1 MLKTKNFQFPK
12 PEPEDF
18 YDIAIFNQ
26 VMDTLDEKLQS
37 IVNNLQTAQNHVSN
51 KKNPHGVTK
60 SQVGLTNVEN
70 KSSATIRGEINAA
83 NIENALGY
91 TPVKPEAIKNIGK
104 IETLSGTYKK
114 VYYYEEFLKFESD
127 GKTAYTKEIKESFEK
142 PYVFAYSTTNPV
154 PGAFSATISKETI
167 STWKIKVVSNS
178 NSTTYISGSL
188 FFLIF
193 SD

>member
-83 NIENALGY
+83 NIEKALGY

-114 VYYYEEFLKFESD
+114 VYYYEEYIKFEADGITGWTKILSISSSD
-127 GKTAYTKEIKESFEK
+127 A
-142 PYVFAYSTTNPV
+142 VCV
-154 PGAFSATISKETI
+154 AFSKNNTNKMFEAGVVQETLNT
-167 STWKIKVVSNS
+167 SKIKVTSVSG
-178 NSTTYISGSL
+178 THYVATRIV
-188 FFLIF
+188 FLIF
-193 SD
+193 TN

>member
-26 VMDTLDEKLQS
+26 VMDTLDEKLQN
-37 IVNNLQTAQNHVSN
+37 IVNELQTAQNHVDN

-70 KSSATIRGEINAA
+70 KSSATIRSEIDTE

-114 VYYYEEFLKFESD
+114 AYYYEEHIDFETDGITGWTKTLSIRASD
-127 GKTAYTKEIKESFEK
+127 A
-142 PYVFAYSTTNPV
+142 VCV
-154 PGAFSATISKETI
+154 AFSKINTNEMFGANVVQEMLNTS
-167 STWKIKVVSNS
+167 KIKVTCVSGKNYVS
-178 NSTTYISGSL
+178 ARII
-188 FFLIF
+188 FLIF
-193 SD
+193 TN

>member
-51 KKNPHGVTK
+51 KGNPHGVTK

-104 IETLSGTYKK
+104 IETLLGTYKK
-114 VYYYEEFLKFESD
+114 VYYYEEH
-127 GKTAYTKEIKESFEK
+127 IIFEK
-142 PYVFAYSTTNPV
+142 DYVTGWTKILPV
-154 PGAFSATISKETI
+154 AETESVCLAFSKNNTSEMFKAHVVQETLNT
-167 STWKIKVVSNS
+167 SKIKVTSVSDTQYV
-178 NSTTYISGSL
+178 STGIV
-188 FFLIF
+188 FLIF
-193 SD
+193 TN

>member
-26 VMDTLDEKLQS
+26 VMDTLDEKLQN
-37 IVNNLQTAQNHVSN
+37 IVNELQTTQNHVDN

-60 SQVGLTNVEN
+60 SQVGLTNVED
-70 KSSATIRGEINAA
+70 KSSATIRSEIDTK

-114 VYYYEEFLKFESD
+114 TYYYEEHIDFETD
-127 GKTAYTKEIKESFEK
+127 GITGWTKILSISAIGT
-142 PYVFAYSTTNPV
+142 VCV
-154 PGAFSATISKETI
+154 AFSKNDTNKMFRASAVQETLNT
-167 STWKIKVVSNS
+167 SKIKVTSVS
-178 NSTTYISGSL
+178 STHYVSAGIV
-188 FFLIF
+188 FLIF
-193 SD
+193 TN

>member
-26 VMDTLDEKLQS
+26 VMDTLDEKLQN
-37 IVNNLQTAQNHVSN
+37 IVNELQTSQNHVDN

-70 KSSATIRGEINAA
+70 KSSATIRSEIDTE

-114 VYYYEEFLKFESD
+114 AYYYEEHIDFETDGITGWTKTLSIRASD
-127 GKTAYTKEIKESFEK
+127 A
-142 PYVFAYSTTNPV
+142 VCV
-154 PGAFSATISKETI
+154 AFSKINTNEMFGANVVQEMLNTS
-167 STWKIKVVSNS
+167 KIKVTCVSGKNYVS
-178 NSTTYISGSL
+178 ARII
-188 FFLIF
+188 FLIF
-193 SD
+193 TN

>member
-26 VMDTLDEKLQS
+26 VMDTLDEKLQR
-37 IVNNLQTAQNHVSN
+37 IVNDLQVAQNHVDN
-51 KKNPHGVTK
+51 KKNPHRVEK

-70 KSSATIRGEINAA
+70 KSSAMIRSEIDVE

-104 IETLSGTYKK
+104 IETLSGTCKK
-114 VYYYEEFLKFESD
+114 VYYHEEHIVFETDSITGWTKTLSISASD
-127 GKTAYTKEIKESFEK
+127 A
-142 PYVFAYSTTNPV
+142 VCV
-154 PGAFSATISKETI
+154 AFSKNNTNEIFGAGVAQETLNT
-167 STWKIKVVSNS
+167 SKIKVTSVSGKHYVS
-178 NSTTYISGSL
+178 AMIV
-188 FFLIF
+188 FLIF
-193 SD
+193 TN

>member
-26 VMDTLDEKLQS
+26 VMDTLDEKLQN
-37 IVNNLQTAQNHVSN
+37 IVNELHTAQNHVDN

-70 KSSATIRGEINAA
+70 KSSATIRSEIDTK

-114 VYYYEEFLKFESD
+114 IYYYEEYVDFETD
-127 GKTAYTKEIKESFEK
+127 GITGWTKTLSINGSGA
-142 PYVFAYSTTNPV
+142 VCV
-154 PGAFSATISKETI
+154 AFSKDNTNEMFEAVVTRETLNT
-167 STWKIKVVSNS
+167 SKIKVTTVSGKHYV
-178 NSTTYISGSL
+178 TAGIV
-188 FFLIF
+188 FLIF
-193 SD
+193 TN

>member
-37 IVNNLQTAQNHVSN
+37 IVDNLQTAQKHVDN
-51 KKNPHGVTK
+51 KGNPHGVTK

-70 KSSATIRGEINAA
+70 KSSATIRGEIDAD

-91 TPVKPEAIKNIGK
+91 VPVKPESIENIGK
-104 IETLSGTYKK
+104 IEVLSGTYKK
-114 VYYYEEFLKFESD
+114 VYYYEEFVTFEED
-127 GKTAYTKEIKESFEK
+127 NITAYTKILPINATES
-142 PYVFAYSTTNPV
+142 VCL
-154 PGAFSATISKETI
+154 AFSKNNTSEMFEASAVREKLNTSKISVASASGTHY
-167 STWKIKVVSNS
+167 VSAR
-178 NSTTYISGSL
+178 IV
-188 FFLIF
+188 FLIF
-193 SD
+193 TS

>member
-51 KKNPHGVTK
+51 KGNPHGVTK

-83 NIENALGY
+83 NIEKALGY

-114 VYYYEEFLKFESD
+114 VYYYEEHIDFEAD
-127 GKTAYTKEIKESFEK
+127 GITGWTKILSISASGA
-142 PYVFAYSTTNPV
+142 VCV
-154 PGAFSATISKETI
+154 AFSKYDTNEIFGADVASETLNT
-167 STWKIKVVSNS
+167 SKIKVTSVSGKHYV
-178 NSTTYISGSL
+178 TAGIV
-188 FFLIF
+188 FLIF
-193 SD
+193 TN

>member
-26 VMDTLDEKLQS
+26 VMDTLDEKLQN
-37 IVNNLQTAQNHVSN
+37 IVNELQTAQNHVGN

-70 KSSATIRGEINAA
+70 KSSATIRSEIDTE

-114 VYYYEEFLKFESD
+114 AYYYEELIDFETD
-127 GKTAYTKEIKESFEK
+127 GITGWTKTLSISASGA
-142 PYVFAYSTTNPV
+142 VCV
-154 PGAFSATISKETI
+154 AFSKNNTNEMFWAHVAQETLNT
-167 STWKIKVVSNS
+167 SKIKVTSVSGKHYVS
-178 NSTTYISGSL
+178 AGIV
-188 FFLIF
+188 FLIF
-193 SD
+193 TN

>member
-26 VMDTLDEKLQS
+26 VMDTLDEKLQN
-37 IVNNLQTAQNHVSN
+37 IVNELQTAQNHVGN

-70 KSSATIRGEINAA
+70 KSSATIRSEIDTE

-114 VYYYEEFLKFESD
+114 AYYYEEHIDFETDGITGWTKTLSIRASD
-127 GKTAYTKEIKESFEK
+127 A
-142 PYVFAYSTTNPV
+142 VCV
-154 PGAFSATISKETI
+154 AFSKINTNEMFKARVVEETLNT
-167 STWKIKVVSNS
+167 SKIKVTCVSGKNYVS
-178 NSTTYISGSL
+178 AGIV
-188 FFLIF
+188 FLIF
-193 SD
+193 TN